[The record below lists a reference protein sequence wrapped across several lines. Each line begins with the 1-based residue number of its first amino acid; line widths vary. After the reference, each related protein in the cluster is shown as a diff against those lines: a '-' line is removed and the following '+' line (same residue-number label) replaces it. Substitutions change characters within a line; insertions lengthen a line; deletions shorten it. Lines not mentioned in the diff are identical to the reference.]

1 MNMYYRHAVTTG
13 GLDVIAGMDGIPP
26 KDLNLCAS
34 FAFPCPRG
42 ASLYCATMDSTN
54 GFGACAFL
62 QNTLHTCICLCI
74 DLDKNKMYKQF

>member
-1 MNMYYRHAVTTG
+1 MHIYHRHAVTTG

-54 GFGACAFL
+54 GLGACAFL
-62 QNTLHTCICLCI
+62 QNTLYVFAMIWIQIEC
-74 DLDKNKMYKQF
+74 KNNSD